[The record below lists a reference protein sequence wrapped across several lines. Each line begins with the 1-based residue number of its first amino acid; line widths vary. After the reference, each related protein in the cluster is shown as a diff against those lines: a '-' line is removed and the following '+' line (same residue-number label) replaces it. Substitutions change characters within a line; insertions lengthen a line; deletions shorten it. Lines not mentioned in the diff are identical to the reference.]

1 MTGFFFLSNL
11 VLQFKGSEAKA
22 ILDGNTQQVFTSGA
36 FGLPWFD
43 CVNAQ
48 GEKEGF
54 WGIDHLGRLVDFLQL
69 DDSLDKSFR
78 VLL

>member
-1 MTGFFFLSNL
+1 MTCFLLSNL
-11 VLQFKGSEAKA
+11 VLQFKGTEAKA
-22 ILDGNTQQVFTSGA
+22 ILDGNTRQVFTSGA

-69 DDSLDKSFR
+69 DASLDKSFR